1 MGSYPHILMGFLTL
15 IMGETYPFEKHLW
28 NRLGPMNLWR
38 MPMTRT
44 RLVFFSPFLL
54 FRLATNSSPPSFL
67 FSNHSLKNKNKNKIS
82 YFVHTPPP
90 FFFFLRVRLWH
101 TLIINFKKFF
111 MKKLS
116 KQLVIFLF
124 FHKKFSKMIY

>member
-67 FSNHSLKNKNKNKIS
+67 LSNHSLKKKTKTKSVIL
-82 YFVHTPPP
+82 YTPPP
-90 FFFFLRVRLWH
+90 PLFFLRVRLWH
-101 TLIINFKKFF
+101 ILIINFKKFF

-116 KQLVIFLF
+116 KQLVTFLF
-124 FHKKFSKMIY
+124 FHKKFFKMIY